1 MAATTTTTVCGVRAR
16 PLAPPPVQV
25 PPLPTTVGP
34 LVPMR
39 ISPGAVPPGV
49 VPLAYVPPPA
59 AVPQVTPTN
68 AGGARPLVPLA
79 PPPLYMLPLKSIP
92 GQPWYAPLQQM
103 YGPGWTPT
111 NPNPTTTWLFDED
124 GDAYPA
130 GGQPLPRE
138 EKKRRRPPSPQELP
152 PAPVSP
158 RWRQTQQGA
167 PPASSPRVTSPRKR
181 PREAVVHDDMRRP
194 AEIAAAAAAGSARPL
209 TTAQALAQKLMAPPS
224 KQPRGQQPRGQARR
238 WTDEEHEEFLAAV
251 GRFGKR
257 WKTVAEHVPS
267 KTAAQVRTHATKY
280 FSKLKER
287 QDLSDP
293 AAMLLQ
299 LAAASPA
306 KCAA

>member
-1 MAATTTTTVCGVRAR
+1 MATTTTTTVCGVRAR

-34 LVPMR
+34 LVP
-39 ISPGAVPPGV
+39 
-49 VPLAYVPPPA
+49 LQYVPPPG
-59 AVPQVTPTN
+59 VPLVTPTN
-68 AGGARPLVPLA
+68 AGGARALLPLA
-79 PPPLYMLPLKSIP
+79 PPLYMLPLKSMP

-152 PAPVSP
+152 PVPV
-158 RWRQTQQGA
+158 
-167 PPASSPRVTSPRKR
+167 SPRKR

-194 AEIAAAAAAGSARPL
+194 AEIAAAAAAGGARPL

>member
-1 MAATTTTTVCGVRAR
+1 MATTTTTTVCGVRAR

-34 LVPMR
+34 LVP
-39 ISPGAVPPGV
+39 
-49 VPLAYVPPPA
+49 LQYVPPPG
-59 AVPQVTPTN
+59 VPLVTPTH
-68 AGGARPLVPLA
+68 AGGARAMPLPLMA
-79 PPPLYMLPLKSIP
+79 PPAAPLYMLPLKSIP

-111 NPNPTTTWLFDED
+111 APAGSTTTWLFDED

-152 PAPVSP
+152 PVP
-158 RWRQTQQGA
+158 R
-167 PPASSPRVTSPRKR
+167 SPRKR

-194 AEIAAAAAAGSARPL
+194 AEIAAAAAGGGARPL

-238 WTDEEHEEFLAAV
+238 WTDEEHEEFVAAV

>member
-1 MAATTTTTVCGVRAR
+1 MATTTTTVCGVRAR

-39 ISPGAVPPGV
+39 IAPGAVPPGA
-49 VPLAYVPPPA
+49 VPLAYMPPPA

-68 AGGARPLVPLA
+68 AGGARAMPLPLMA
-79 PPPLYMLPLKSIP
+79 PPAAPLYMLPLKSMP

-111 NPNPTTTWLFDED
+111 APAGSTTTWLFDED

-152 PAPVSP
+152 PVPV
-158 RWRQTQQGA
+158 
-167 PPASSPRVTSPRKR
+167 SPRKR

-194 AEIAAAAAAGSARPL
+194 AEIAAAAAAGGARPL

-238 WTDEEHEEFLAAV
+238 WTDEEHEEFVAAV

-267 KTAAQVRTHATKY
+267 KTAAQVRTHGTKY

>member
-1 MAATTTTTVCGVRAR
+1 MATTTTTTVCGVRAR

-39 ISPGAVPPGV
+39 IAPGAVPPGA
-49 VPLAYVPPPA
+49 VPLAYMPPPA

-68 AGGARPLVPLA
+68 AGGARAMPLPLMA
-79 PPPLYMLPLKSIP
+79 PPAAPLYMLPLKSIP

-111 NPNPTTTWLFDED
+111 APAGATTTWLFDED

-152 PAPVSP
+152 PVPTSP
-158 RWRQTQQGA
+158 RA
-167 PPASSPRVTSPRKR
+167 TSPRKR
-181 PREAVVHDDMRRP
+181 PREAAAHDMRRP
-194 AEIAAAAAAGSARPL
+194 AEIAAAAAGGGARPL

-238 WTDEEHEEFLAAV
+238 WTDEEHEEFVAAV

-267 KTAAQVRTHATKY
+267 KTAAQVRTHAAKY

-287 QDLSDP
+287 QDLTDP

>member
-1 MAATTTTTVCGVRAR
+1 MATTTTTTVCGVRAR

-39 ISPGAVPPGV
+39 MPPTVATVGVGAM
-49 VPLAYVPPPA
+49 PLEYVPPPG
-59 AVPQVTPTN
+59 VPLVTPTN
-68 AGGARPLVPLA
+68 AGGARAMPLPLMA
-79 PPPLYMLPLKSIP
+79 PPAAPLYMLPLKSIP

-111 NPNPTTTWLFDED
+111 APAGSTTTWLFDED

-152 PAPVSP
+152 PV
-158 RWRQTQQGA
+158 
-167 PPASSPRVTSPRKR
+167 SPRKR

-194 AEIAAAAAAGSARPL
+194 AEIAAAAAGGGARPL

-238 WTDEEHEEFLAAV
+238 WTDEEHEEFVAAV

>member
-1 MAATTTTTVCGVRAR
+1 MATTTTTTVCGVRAR

-39 ISPGAVPPGV
+39 MPPTVATVGVGAM
-49 VPLAYVPPPA
+49 PLEYVPPPG
-59 AVPQVTPTN
+59 VPLVTPTN
-68 AGGARPLVPLA
+68 AGGARAMPLPLMA
-79 PPPLYMLPLKSIP
+79 PPAAPLYMLPLKSIP

-111 NPNPTTTWLFDED
+111 APAGSTTTWLFDED

-152 PAPVSP
+152 PV
-158 RWRQTQQGA
+158 
-167 PPASSPRVTSPRKR
+167 SPRKR
-181 PREAVVHDDMRRP
+181 PREAVAHDDMRRP
-194 AEIAAAAAAGSARPL
+194 AEIAAAAAARPL
-209 TTAQALAQKLMAPPS
+209 ATAQALAQKLMAPPS

>member
-1 MAATTTTTVCGVRAR
+1 MATTTTTTVCGVRAR

-34 LVPMR
+34 LVPMQ
-39 ISPGAVPPGV
+39 
-49 VPLAYVPPPA
+49 YVPPPG
-59 AVPQVTPTN
+59 VPLVTPTN
-68 AGGARPLVPLA
+68 AGGARALLPLA
-79 PPPLYMLPLKSIP
+79 PPPLYMLPLKSMP

-152 PAPVSP
+152 PVP
-158 RWRQTQQGA
+158 R
-167 PPASSPRVTSPRKR
+167 SPRKR

-194 AEIAAAAAAGSARPL
+194 AEIAAAAAAGGARPL

>member
-1 MAATTTTTVCGVRAR
+1 MATTTTTTVCGVRAR

-39 ISPGAVPPGV
+39 MSPGAVPPGV
-49 VPLAYVPPPA
+49 VPLAYMPPPA

-68 AGGARPLVPLA
+68 AGGARAMPLPLMA
-79 PPPLYMLPLKSIP
+79 PPAAPLYMLPLKSMP

-152 PAPVSP
+152 PVPV
-158 RWRQTQQGA
+158 
-167 PPASSPRVTSPRKR
+167 SPRKR

-194 AEIAAAAAAGSARPL
+194 AEIAAAAAAGGARPL

-238 WTDEEHEEFLAAV
+238 WTDEEHEEFVAAV

>member
-1 MAATTTTTVCGVRAR
+1 M
-16 PLAPPPVQV
+16 
-25 PPLPTTVGP
+25 
-34 LVPMR
+34 
-39 ISPGAVPPGV
+39 
-49 VPLAYVPPPA
+49 
-59 AVPQVTPTN
+59 
-68 AGGARPLVPLA
+68 
-79 PPPLYMLPLKSIP
+79 
-92 GQPWYAPLQQM
+92 
-103 YGPGWTPT
+103 
-111 NPNPTTTWLFDED
+111 
-124 GDAYPA
+124 
-130 GGQPLPRE
+130 PR
-138 EKKRRRPPSPQELP
+138 
-152 PAPVSP
+152 
-158 RWRQTQQGA
+158 
-167 PPASSPRVTSPRKR
+167 SPRKR
-181 PREAVVHDDMRRP
+181 PREAVVQDDMRRP
-194 AEIAAAAAAGSARPL
+194 AEIAAAAAAGGARPL

-238 WTDEEHEEFLAAV
+238 WTDEEHEEFVAAV